1 MKPDEL
7 PEHIARLEANQANLS
22 GWLKDISD
30 RVKQLERHVWYGV
43 GLLTAVQLFLRY
55 FAK

>member
-1 MKPDEL
+1 MKPDEI
-7 PEHIARLEANQANLS
+7 PEHVARLEANQANLA